1 MRSLIAILF
10 VAWILVG
17 CEASPA
23 RVSTQTV
30 QEVIDDVG
38 LAEMSPIEVCEYIDG
53 RLNRIPEAYIT
64 DYEWTRKW
72 EEVERRELERRGY
85 PEDYCINP
93 AAAEKEMAEVA
104 RQKAYEAQWE
114 KEVYNINLL
123 RVTTRSAKDATECI
137 SGGVHIIELEGQISP
152 DSSFAMDRLLERL
165 RPCLGSDGKVKY
177 PVTVSLQ
184 SGGGIL
190 NDGYA
195 MGNIFRARGV
205 DAVVKDG
212 KVCASSCAVAF
223 LGGAKRVVEK
233 EGLVMF
239 HAPYFTGENVY
250 GKRDVN
256 CDVGDEALAEL
267 RSYYVE
273 MTDHDTGERILERTM
288 WYCSAEDGWVI
299 KGGSAAELYGI
310 ATEK

>member
-1 MRSLIAILF
+1 MS
-10 VAWILVG
+10 G
-17 CEASPA
+17 QSCQ
-23 RVSTQTV
+23 VSTQTV
-30 QEVIDDVG
+30 QEMIDDVG

-53 RLNRIPEAYIT
+53 RLNRTPEAYIT

-72 EEVERRELERRGY
+72 EEAEQREFERRGY
-85 PEDYCINP
+85 PENYCSNP
-93 AAAEKEMAEVA
+93 AAAEKEMAEVV

-114 KEVYNINLL
+114 KEVYNIDLL
-123 RVTTRSAKDATECI
+123 RVTTRSAKEAAECT
-137 SGGVHIIELEGQISP
+137 SGSVHIIELEGQISP

-165 RPCLGSDGKVKY
+165 RPCLGSDGMVIS
-177 PVTVSLQ
+177 PVTVSLR

-205 DAVVKDG
+205 DTIVENG

-223 LGGAKRVVEK
+223 LGGARRVVE
-233 EGLVMF
+233 EDGLVMF

-250 GKRDVN
+250 GKRDIN
-256 CDVGDEALAEL
+256 CGVGDEALSEL
-267 RSYYVE
+267 GSYYAE
-273 MTDHDTGERILERTM
+273 MTDEDTGERLFDRTM
-288 WYCSAEDGWVI
+288 WYCSADDGWVV
-299 KGGSAAELYGI
+299 KGGSAAELFGI